1 MRVTRENIAEALGV
15 SARVKLTPPQIV
27 ARLVAAG
34 LCRTLF
40 GRTFFALQ
48 VERLGRPWF
57 AVGAL
62 EPEPYGGSGPTWR
75 AAIEEARA
83 TLRQLRGGAEPG
95 ANLDAPPPLPGP
107 EED

>member
-62 EPEPYGGSGPTWR
+62 EPEPYGGSG
-75 AAIEEARA
+75 
-83 TLRQLRGGAEPG
+83 GAEPG